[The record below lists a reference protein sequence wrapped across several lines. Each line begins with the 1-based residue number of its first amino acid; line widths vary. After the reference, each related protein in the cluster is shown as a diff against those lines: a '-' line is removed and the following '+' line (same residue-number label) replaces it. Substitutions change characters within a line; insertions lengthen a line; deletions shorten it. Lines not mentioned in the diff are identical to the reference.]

1 MGPYG
6 RCATSLQV
14 LGLLVGLTL
23 RNPENAERAVE
34 EGCVDVVIEVN
45 PNPDSNPKLNPN
57 PLLPYFHLVSTITL
71 TLAGASHTHTPGSGD
86 KSFPSSPDGLGPKHC
101 MSQSSQAGS
110 LRISPVHLF
119 TSQIRSM

>member
-1 MGPYG
+1 MCPHE

-45 PNPDSNPKLNPN
+45 PARPER
-57 PLLPYFHLVSTITL
+57 PLAP
-71 TLAGASHTHTPGSGD
+71 
-86 KSFPSSPDGLGPKHC
+86 
-101 MSQSSQAGS
+101 
-110 LRISPVHLF
+110 
-119 TSQIRSM
+119 

>member
-1 MGPYG
+1 MHASMCPHE

-45 PNPDSNPKLNPN
+45 PARPER
-57 PLLPYFHLVSTITL
+57 PLAP
-71 TLAGASHTHTPGSGD
+71 
-86 KSFPSSPDGLGPKHC
+86 
-101 MSQSSQAGS
+101 
-110 LRISPVHLF
+110 
-119 TSQIRSM
+119 